1 MQVRSAVSYLD
12 TFTMSAFNSE
22 ENIQSGRVEWHD
34 TIQKAISDR
43 GLDEEVAATVSN
55 TTINDD
61 GCNNNNEDEN
71 ESCSSAYRSCWKL
84 TLAQANGKLW
94 GGGAGGSVL

>member
-1 MQVRSAVSYLD
+1 MVVLNG
-12 TFTMSAFNSE
+12 TT
-22 ENIQSGRVEWHD
+22 QSL
-34 TIQKAISDR
+34 QKAISDR

-94 GGGAGGSVL
+94 GGGAGGRGLFPFVKIMIYQ